1 MKQTYYTWKKK
12 KSIKYESFQW
22 KSHMIDK
29 KDKISNRYNIL
40 CQNNV
45 VFVLKYL

>member
-1 MKQTYYTWKKK
+1 
-12 KSIKYESFQW
+12 
-22 KSHMIDK
+22 MIDK

-40 CQNNV
+40 CKNNV

>member
-1 MKQTYYTWKKK
+1 
-12 KSIKYESFQW
+12 
-22 KSHMIDK
+22 MIDK